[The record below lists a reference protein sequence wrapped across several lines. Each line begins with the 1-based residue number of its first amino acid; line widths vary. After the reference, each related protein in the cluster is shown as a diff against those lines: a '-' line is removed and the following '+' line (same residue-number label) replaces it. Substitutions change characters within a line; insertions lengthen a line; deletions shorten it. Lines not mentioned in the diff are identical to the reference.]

1 VTDAPSGIDDPG
13 CVSPGAGVG
22 FLISQLGYVISGRF
36 KDLLAPL
43 GLEPRQFLVLRH
55 VAQAQGSSQQAL
67 GKALRIPAS
76 RMVSIVDSLERRGLV
91 ERRANPTDR
100 RARALH
106 LTPEG
111 RSMLARTFKV
121 AADHERAIC
130 ADLSPAEREML
141 VGMLRRL
148 TLARQLVPGVHPALT
163 SEEAAAS

>member
-1 VTDAPSGIDDPG
+1 VTDGRGGIDDPG
-13 CVSPGAGVG
+13 CVTPGAGVG
-22 FLISQLGYVISGRF
+22 FLISQLGYLISGRF

-67 GKALRIPAS
+67 GQALRIPPS

-91 ERRANPTDR
+91 ERRSNPTDR

-111 RSMLARTFKV
+111 RSMLARTVKV
-121 AADHERAIC
+121 AVEHERVIC
-130 ADLSPAEREML
+130 GDLSPAEREML
-141 VGMLRRL
+141 LGMLRRL
-148 TLARQLVPGVHPALT
+148 TVARRLVPGVHPALT
-163 SEEAAAS
+163 SEEAAS

>member
-1 VTDAPSGIDDPG
+1 M
-13 CVSPGAGVG
+13 G

-55 VAQAQGSSQQAL
+55 VARAEGSSQQAL
-67 GKALRIPAS
+67 GQALSIPPS
-76 RMVSIVDSLERRGLV
+76 RMVSIVDALELRGLL

-111 RSMLARTFKV
+111 RRMLARTFQV
-121 AADHERAIC
+121 AVEHERAIC
-130 ADLSPAEREML
+130 GDLSPEEREML
-141 VGMLRRL
+141 LGMLRRL
-148 TLARQLVPGVHPALT
+148 TLARGLVPGVHPALT
-163 SEEAAAS
+163 AEEEEAS